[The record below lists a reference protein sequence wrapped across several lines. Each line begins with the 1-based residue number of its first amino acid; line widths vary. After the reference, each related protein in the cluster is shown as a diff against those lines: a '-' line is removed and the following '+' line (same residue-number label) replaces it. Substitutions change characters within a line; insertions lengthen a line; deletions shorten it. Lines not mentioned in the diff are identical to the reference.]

1 MHLKSHKY
9 LGNLT
14 KAHFVILSQNELK
27 SRLKKVKLIVSDVD
41 GTLTNSY
48 DCVGSKTIEYVSKLK
63 EKGIYFTFATQR
75 MHSSIVKIA
84 EQLQVSIPI
93 ITVNGALIQDLKG
106 NVLYKSIINP
116 DYVRKAIFYAERYFV
131 RIALCGTNDIIY
143 TEHNSVLSD
152 FMRRMGTEYRLVKS
166 YEPYVNDV
174 LEIIMMG
181 NDKNIIKYIQRKLN
195 FPFKFYVN
203 AKYFRGS
210 SSLGI
215 YNLEVKKPRI
225 NKKTAIK
232 RLIKYLKVKKS
243 QVVVMGDWYNDRELF
258 EFGGTNVALK
268 NSVAELKNLAHYV
281 VDKGNEEDGV
291 GEFLEMLYS
300 EITNK

>member
-1 MHLKSHKY
+1 MHLKSRKY

-14 KAHFVILSQNELK
+14 KAQFVILSQNELK

-48 DCVGSKTIEYVSKLK
+48 DCVGSKTVEYVSKLK

-106 NVLYKSIINP
+106 NILYKSMINP
-116 DYVRKAIFYAERYFV
+116 DYVRRAIFYAERYFV
-131 RIALCGTNDIIY
+131 RIALCCTNEIIY

-195 FPFKFYVN
+195 FPFKLYVN

>member
-1 MHLKSHKY
+1 M
-9 LGNLT
+9 
-14 KAHFVILSQNELK
+14 ILSRDELI
-27 SRLKKVKLIVSDVD
+27 SRLRKIKLIVSDVD

-48 DCVGSKTIEYVSKLK
+48 DCVGSKTVEYVSKLK
-63 EKGIYFTFATQR
+63 EKGVYFTFATQR

-84 EQLQVSIPI
+84 EQLQVAIPI

-106 NVLYKSIINP
+106 NVLYKSVINP
-116 DYVRKAIFYAERYFV
+116 DYVRKAIFYADRYFV
-131 RIALCGTNDIIY
+131 RIALCCMKEIVY

-152 FMRRMGTEYRLVKS
+152 FMQRIGTEYKLVHS

-181 NDKNIIKYIQRKLN
+181 NDKNIIKYIQQKLN

-210 SSLGI
+210 SSPGI
-215 YNLEVKKPRI
+215 YNLEVKKSRI

-232 RLIKYLKVKKS
+232 RLTKHLKIKKS
-243 QVVVMGDWYNDRELF
+243 QVAVIGDWYNDRELF
-258 EFGGTNVALK
+258 EFGGTNIALK

-281 VDKGNEEDGV
+281 VDKSSEEDGV
-291 GEFLEMLYS
+291 GEFLEILYS
-300 EITNK
+300 EIINK